1 MSRNRTLA
9 MSHQDLN
16 LGSRTN
22 MLDGLLMTKEGA
34 IKRSN
39 MSSIEPKK
47 EKEQLYT
54 RVYVLGASGHLGFT
68 CTDSVVKF
76 PKLCSYNI

>member
-1 MSRNRTLA
+1 
-9 MSHQDLN
+9 
-16 LGSRTN
+16 
-22 MLDGLLMTKEGA
+22 MTKEGA